1 MKRKYFLVILFL
13 VLAIFLS
20 GCGGK
25 KEVDYSRVE
34 PASEKQI
41 KYISGGIKKETNAE
55 IGEVYVVKSNDFDN
69 VYFCATRL
77 SGPGISNDCIGVWS
91 ISGDKNNPGM
101 IFSVNGIAKQFSDYP
116 DGSKTQANIKMSDDG
131 ADLAEKYILN
141 KTSI

>member
-1 MKRKYFLVILFL
+1 MKREYFLVILFL

-25 KEVDYSRVE
+25 KEVDYTRVE

>member
-1 MKRKYFLVILFL
+1 MKRRYFSIILIL
-13 VLAIFLS
+13 LLAMFLS

-34 PASEKQI
+34 TASNKQI
-41 KYISGGIKKETNAE
+41 EKISGGILKETKAE

-77 SGPGISNDCIGVWS
+77 SGPGISDDCVGVWA
-91 ISGDKNNPGM
+91 ISGDKESPGM
-101 IFSVNGIAKQFSDYP
+101 TFSVNGIAKQFSDYP

-131 ADLAEKYILN
+131 ADIAEKYILN

>member
-1 MKRKYFLVILFL
+1 MKKKYFLAILVLVTAMFL
-13 VLAIFLS
+13 V

-34 PASEKQI
+34 AASNKQI
-41 KYISGGIKKETNAE
+41 ERISWGILKDTKAE

-77 SGPGISNDCIGVWS
+77 SGPGISDDCVGVWA
-91 ISGDKNNPGM
+91 ISGDKESPGM
-101 IFSVNGIAKQFSDYP
+101 TISVNGIAKQFSDYP

>member
-1 MKRKYFLVILFL
+1 VKRKLFLVGLFL

-25 KEVDYSRVE
+25 KEVDYTRVE

-41 KYISGGIKKETNAE
+41 EYISRGIKKETNAE
-55 IGEVYVVKSNDFDN
+55 IGKVYVVKSNDYEN

-101 IFSVNGIAKQFSDYP
+101 IFSVNGIAKEFSDYP
-116 DGSKTQANIKMSDDG
+116 DGSKTQANITMSGDG